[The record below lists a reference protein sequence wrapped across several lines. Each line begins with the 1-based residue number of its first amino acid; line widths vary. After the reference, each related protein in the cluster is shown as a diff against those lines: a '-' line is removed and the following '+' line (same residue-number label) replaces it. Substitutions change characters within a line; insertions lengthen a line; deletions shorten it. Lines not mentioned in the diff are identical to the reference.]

1 MKKKLLIAGILVLLF
16 ACSSEKVNFSQ
27 LQDRNGIYYLIN
39 KDKPFTGDVIQYNNG
54 KVEMEGRIDN
64 GLRVGLWVSYY
75 PSGQKKM
82 EGNFKEGVK
91 DGSWTYWNDNG
102 QQQAQEM
109 YKYGKL
115 LSNEGTLADTLKND
129 TVTPAAVTDEKA
141 VGAPKPSKVEKK
153 HLPVVYERL
162 RGGPIKYLDGLPYTG
177 PVVKYQ
183 KNGEKEL
190 DGYFTGGRRT
200 GKWIFYDRIGNIRDV
215 KYY

>member
-141 VGAPKPSKVEKK
+141 VGAPKPSKVEKNQI
-153 HLPVVYERL
+153 P
-162 RGGPIKYLDGLPYTG
+162 
-177 PVVKYQ
+177 
-183 KNGEKEL
+183 
-190 DGYFTGGRRT
+190 
-200 GKWIFYDRIGNIRDV
+200 
-215 KYY
+215 